1 MKIVSVNVGMPRQVE
16 WKGRQVVTGIF
27 KEPVEGRVRVRTLNL
42 EGDGQADLNV
52 HGGDTKAVYV
62 YPSEHYRFWR
72 EELEGRELPWGM
84 FGENLTTAGLEE
96 ETVRIGDRFRIGT
109 AEFQV
114 TEPRMPCSKLGLR
127 FGREDILKRFLAS
140 GRSGFYFSVLREGDV
155 GAGDAIEEIHR
166 EENSVRVLDV
176 TLGYSKERNNRELLQ
191 RLAETE
197 KLPESWRGFFR
208 KRLAARKTTGGD

>member
-1 MKIVSVNVGMPRQVE
+1 MKIISVNVGMPREVE
-16 WKGRQVVTGIF
+16 WKGHQVLTGIF
-27 KEPVEGRVRVRTLNL
+27 KEPIEGRVRVRTLNL
-42 EGDGQADLNV
+42 DGDGQADLNV
-52 HGGDTKAVYV
+52 HGGATKAVYV

-84 FGENLTTAGLEE
+84 FGENLTTSGLDE

-114 TEPRMPCSKLGLR
+114 TEPRMPCAKLGLR
-127 FGREDILKRFLAS
+127 FGREDILKRFLVS
-140 GRSGFYFSVLREGDV
+140 GRSGFYLSVLCEGDV

-166 EENSVRVLDV
+166 EENTVRVLDV

-197 KLPESWRGFFR
+197 KLPESWRGVFR
-208 KRLAARKTTGGD
+208 KRLAAR

>member
-72 EELEGRELPWGM
+72 EELDGRELPWGM
-84 FGENLTTAGLEE
+84 FGENLTTTGLDE

-208 KRLAARKTTGGD
+208 KRLAAKLTTGGV

>member
-1 MKIVSVNVGMPRQVE
+1 MKIISVNVGMPREVE
-16 WKGRQVVTGIF
+16 WKGHRVLTGIF

-72 EELEGRELPWGM
+72 EELEGRELPYGM
-84 FGENLTTAGLEE
+84 FGENLTTTGLDE

-114 TEPRMPCSKLGLR
+114 TEPRMPCAKLGLR
-127 FGREDILKRFLAS
+127 FGREDILKRFLVS
-140 GRSGFYFSVLREGDV
+140 GRSGFYFSVRREGDV

-208 KRLAARKTTGGD
+208 KRLAAR